1 MDNSITKKNK
11 FKNISKQLLAIL
23 YGCFVVY
30 NLNLDF
36 ATNTGDIQKYLL
48 NVHVKILITE
58 FSHEYLFYS
67 LIEKLDIIFNI
78 SPENSFKVIAFTIS
92 AILIYIF
99 ALHVQ
104 TKNYINYLWPLFWIV
119 FMSPRVADLF
129 ASGVRSGI
137 AFVILFY
144 AIIYLRGITKYIIIV
159 ISALFHLSMLPIIG
173 LYFLFIFINKT
184 RLNLSTSVYYFF
196 LFSYCFFLIFYVYN
210 FHPLPSISSG
220 INYQLLT
227 LILGLSYILTNKEL
241 VRDLYGFLSI
251 GTILIVLLGF
261 LVDLSF
267 VRYIGNSILFFLF
280 FLINENNKKNIQ
292 RFLIIFFIYFALTLT
307 YAILSTI
314 R

>member
-23 YGCFVVY
+23 YGCFIVY
-30 NLNLDF
+30 NLNIDF

-48 NVHVKILITE
+48 NVHVKIKAAI
-58 FSHEYLFYS
+58 SHEYLFYV

-78 SPENSFKVIAFTIS
+78 SPEDSFKVIAFSIS
-92 AILIYIF
+92 SIFIYIF

-119 FMSPRVADLF
+119 FMSPRVTDLF
-129 ASGVRSGI
+129 ASGMRSGI
-137 AFVILFY
+137 AFVVLFF
-144 AIIYLRGITKYIIIV
+144 AMIYLRGITKYIIMV
-159 ISALFHLSMLPIIG
+159 ISGLFHLSMLPIIG
-173 LYFLFIFINKT
+173 LYFLFNSINKT
-184 RLNLSTSVYYFF
+184 RFNLSTSIYYLLLFF
-196 LFSYCFFLIFYVYN
+196 YSFSIVILGDKV
-210 FHPLPSISSG
+210 HSLPSISSG

-227 LILGLSYILTNKEL
+227 LILGLSYILINKES

-251 GTILIVLLGF
+251 GTMLIVLIGF
-261 LVDLSF
+261 LLDLSF

-280 FLINENNKKNIQ
+280 FLINKNNKKNIQ
-292 RFLIIFFIYFALTLT
+292 RFLIIFFIYFILTLT
-307 YAILSTI
+307 YTISSTI